1 MSRAKKGSV
10 SIHNR
15 KGFLRL
21 RLPRNW
27 FNGKLKFLSLH
38 LPDTPENREIANAK
52 ANLMENDFIYERF
65 DFSLEKYKLSTAP
78 QIQISFVQLFE
89 EFQKFKCKTLKRAS
103 HHNFVTTLNKLKA
116 MPESVLM
123 SPAKMQ
129 VWLLENNSQEQA
141 RRNMMRITQCY
152 DWAMSKELMPEP
164 NPFLKLKKIKK
175 FLIPSV
181 THLT

>member
-1 MSRAKKGSV
+1 MTRAKKGTV
-10 SIHNR
+10 SIYVQA
-15 KGFLRL
+15 GFLRL
-21 RLPRNW
+21 RLPRGW
-27 FNGKLKFLSLH
+27 FHGKLKFLSLH
-38 LPDTPENREIANAK
+38 LPDTPENRAIAKAK

-78 QIQISFVQLFE
+78 QIQISFIDLFE
-89 EFQKFKCKTLKRAS
+89 EFKKFKCKTLKRAS

-116 MPESVLM
+116 MPESVLV
-123 SPAKMQ
+123 SPSKMQ

-152 DWAMSKELMPEP
+152 DWAINKELMPEP

>member
-1 MSRAKKGSV
+1 MTRAKKGSV

-65 DFSLEKYKLSTAP
+65 DFSLEKYKLSTSP
-78 QIQISFVQLFE
+78 KMHICFIDLFDKFRE
-89 EFQKFKCKTLKRAS
+89 FKCKTLKPAS
-103 HHNFVTTLNKLKA
+103 HHNFRTTLNKLKM
-116 MPESVLM
+116 MPENILM

-129 VWLLENNSQEQA
+129 VWFLENNSQEQA

-152 DWAMSKELMPEP
+152 DWAISQQLMPEP

-175 FLIPSV
+175 FLTPSV
-181 THLT
+181 THLP